1 MVELSPGING
11 LTTHASTPATA
22 ARRGVEQAQHYC
34 AERERGFEVVR
45 SEIWPNEYRIAF
57 RCPRI
62 LPDPAA
68 EALVAPLA
76 APPPEIPAAEP
87 PPATPRNRRGVPTS
101 PGLF

>member
-1 MVELSPGING
+1 MVELSPEVFG

-22 ARRGVEQAQHYC
+22 ARRGVELAQAYC
-34 AERERGFEVVR
+34 AQRERGFDVVR

-62 LPDPAA
+62 MPDPVAEALTAPALPTPLPDPA
-68 EALVAPLA
+68 
-76 APPPEIPAAEP
+76 
-87 PPATPRNRRGVPTS
+87 PATPRNRRGVPSS

>member
-1 MVELSPGING
+1 VVELSPEVFG

-22 ARRGVEQAQHYC
+22 ARRGVELAQAYC
-34 AERERGFEVVR
+34 AQRERGFDIVR

-62 LPDPAA
+62 SADPMA
-68 EALVAPLA
+68 EALAAPAQALLP
-76 APPPEIPAAEP
+76 PPPEPG
-87 PPATPRNRRGVPTS
+87 PATARNRRGVPSS

>member
-1 MVELSPGING
+1 MSPEVFG

-22 ARRGVEQAQHYC
+22 ARRGVELAQAYC
-34 AERERGFEVVR
+34 AQRERGFDIVR

-62 LPDPAA
+62 TPDPVAEALAAPVTAPLPPPLPDPA
-68 EALVAPLA
+68 
-76 APPPEIPAAEP
+76 
-87 PPATPRNRRGVPTS
+87 PATPRNRRGVPTS

>member
-1 MVELSPGING
+1 MVELSPDVFG

-22 ARRGVEQAQHYC
+22 ARRGVELAQAHC
-34 AERERGFEVVR
+34 AQRERGFDIVR

-62 LPDPAA
+62 MPDPVAEALAAPAPLPPLPDPT
-68 EALVAPLA
+68 
-76 APPPEIPAAEP
+76 
-87 PPATPRNRRGVPTS
+87 PATPPNRRGVPTS